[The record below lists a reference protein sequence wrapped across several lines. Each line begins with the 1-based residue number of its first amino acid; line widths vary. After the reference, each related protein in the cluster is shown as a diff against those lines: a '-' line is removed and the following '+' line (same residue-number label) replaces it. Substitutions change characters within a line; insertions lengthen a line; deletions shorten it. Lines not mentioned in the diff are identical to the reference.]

1 MADRNKIIYLWDD
14 PPFRKI
20 FDPELNP
27 EINPRVIKC
36 TDNETQI
43 NYKTSNGTISSTTPY
58 YLTRRKGFSHQNTK
72 FNPEYDYCID
82 DPLFVE
88 WYRPHAALNH
98 DVNINILRTSDR
110 ETLLRYSENGE
121 MFEITP
127 FHIIRCLHV
136 SASLKKTRN
145 CRSDNFE
152 MKDRLKCWLKN
163 YSDLNSDIDPDKLE
177 FSDCKTKLYYRPRGS
192 DRIYSITPN
201 GLFKKKDWYAPPQ
214 ERNVYF
220 AKDVPGFLE
229 WFELYKDLNPD
240 VDITSLTAN
249 SNISLYY
256 RSNEKNIKS
265 IKVYVLCARKDIFFQ
280 PRAPVHCSEDPNFME
295 WFEEYR
301 WLNPN
306 IDVSILTVNCATQL
320 TYMING
326 KRKYITPYTLYRRK
340 DILSQVKCSIRGD
353 PLFWMYCIEED
364 RKTVDSYSKTNNKA
378 IFKMRCPDG
387 HEFVQ
392 SPERFYHY
400 VNSGRDPC
408 PYCDR
413 RVGVIE
419 GVNDAASI
427 DPEIKIFYSDKNEK
441 PLNKVSAYNG
451 YENLLFKCPY
461 CGYEFAKRMK
471 NIIGKHPKCP
481 KCKDKGPD
489 VPQSK
494 EYMPEGI
501 PYLLVQDDPKSK

>member
-27 EINPRVIKC
+27 EIDPRAVKC
-36 TDNETQI
+36 ADKNIQI
-43 NYKTSNGTISSTTPY
+43 RVKALDGSIFTTTPY
-58 YLTRRKGFSHQNTK
+58 YLTRRKGFSRSRIKHKSDN
-72 FNPEYDYCID
+72 EYCID
-82 DPLFVE
+82 DPFFVE
-88 WYRPHAALNH
+88 WYRPFAVLNPGI
-98 DVNINILRTSDR
+98 DINTLRTSDQK
-110 ETLLRYSENGE
+110 TLIKYEENGE
-121 MFEITP
+121 AFEITP
-127 FHIIRCLHV
+127 YYIINCLHV
-136 SASLKKTRN
+136 NVSLRKPHNRARGNSKLR
-145 CRSDNFE
+145 D
-152 MKDRLKCWLKN
+152 WLKE
-163 YSDLNSDIDPDKLE
+163 YSDLNPGIDPDKVTM
-177 FSDCKTKLYYRPRGS
+177 SDYKTKLFYKPRGS

-249 SNISLYY
+249 SNSSLYY

-265 IKVYVLCARKDIFFQ
+265 IKVYALCARKDIFFQ

-295 WFEEYR
+295 WYEEYR

-340 DILSQVKCSIRGD
+340 DILSQVKYSIRGD

-364 RKTVDSYSKTNNKA
+364 RKTVDSYSKTNYKA

-408 PYCDR
+408 PYCDQ

-461 CGYEFAKRMK
+461 CGHEFPKRMK
-471 NIIGKHPKCP
+471 NIAGKHPKCP
-481 KCKDKGPD
+481 KCKDKGLD
-489 VPQSK
+489 VPQNTD
-494 EYMPEGI
+494 YMPEGI
-501 PYLLVQDDPKSK
+501 PFLVMQDD